1 MAPAISAVLSLT
13 QNRPATNDT
22 SEKAALIEPIRPF

>member
-1 MAPAISAVLSLT
+1 LSLT